1 MTFLNNKTI
10 GITILIIIVSAL
22 SCFAMWDYMR
32 EGEFLGKWASVIT
45 VISVAVSPIWYF
57 WTRYQDKKDEQ
68 DRASRNLYGEL
79 KDALEGLDDA
89 KYPDDAVTITYDE
102 KSIFFM
108 NINMNH
114 DIYDSLVSS
123 GKINFLAYDIQQGIQ
138 DIFRRIK
145 RHNYYVTLIMELADK
160 ENRINKK
167 DLKYCIS
174 MEPIER
180 KLSRDIPDMMK
191 KLENDFNI
199 KSIL

>member
-10 GITILIIIVSAL
+10 GITMLIIIVSVL
-22 SCFAMWDYMR
+22 SYFAMWDYMR
-32 EGEFLGKWASVIT
+32 EGEFLGKWASAIT

-79 KDALEGLDDA
+79 KDALDGLDDT
-89 KYPDDAVTITYDE
+89 KYSDDVVTITFNE
-102 KSIFFM
+102 KSPVFM
-108 NINMNH
+108 NRDMNH

-123 GKINFLAYDIQQGIQ
+123 GKINFLTYELQQGIQ

-145 RHNYYVTLIMELADK
+145 QHNYYVTLVMELSDK
-160 ENRINKK
+160 ENRVNKK
-167 DLKYCIS
+167 ALKYCIS
-174 MEPIER
+174 MESTED
-180 KLSRDIPDMMK
+180 KLLRDIPDMMK

-199 KSIL
+199 KSIS